1 VKIVCQAPIE
11 CSSDSIYPKEIAII
25 VAKSLMLS
33 SALLLSSSAL
43 AQVAAAQ
50 ETQIEFAAQS
60 GESVDALQGSLD
72 VRENR
77 RDPESRMI
85 TLSYVRFPATSDNPG
100 PPIVYLAGG
109 PGGSG
114 SGTARGRRFPLFMAM
129 RQHGD
134 IIAFDQRGTGGSTEL
149 PECTSSIQLN
159 EAEALSDGDY
169 DAAYRAAVVECRV
182 TWRTQ
187 GIDITGYT
195 TQESVHDLSALRQH
209 LGAETMT
216 LWGISYGSHLA
227 LAALNEIP
235 EEIERVVI
243 ASAEG
248 LDQTVKLPARTD
260 AYIGRLQNAV
270 NSQPA
275 ARAAYPDI
283 AGLIRRVNARLDAE
297 PMLVQI
303 PQTDAD
309 PIPFLIQR
317 RHAQQMGSSLISDPF
332 FAALALALYSSLD
345 QGDGALAAGVLAR
358 FQAMGFLTLGQPITL
373 QAMPTA
379 MDMASGISAGRLAE
393 FERQRETALFGSQL
407 NFPMPQIGG
416 AWDDFDLGDDF
427 RSGPTGG
434 TPVLLLTGTLDGR
447 TYPQGQAE
455 AVAGLTNVTQ
465 VTIVNAG
472 HNLFMSSPDVHGAIH
487 QFMRGETVR
496 TPVLSVDLPDLT
508 ANPFGG

>member
-1 VKIVCQAPIE
+1 MSVK
-11 CSSDSIYPKEIAII
+11 SF
-25 VAKSLMLS
+25 LLS
-33 SALLLSSSAL
+33 SALLLGSSAF

-50 ETQIEFAAQS
+50 ETEITFAPQS

-72 VRENR
+72 VPENR
-77 RDPESRMI
+77 SDPESRMI
-85 TLSYVRFPATSDNPG
+85 TLSYVRFPATSENPG

-114 SGTARGRRFPLFMAM
+114 SGTARGRRFSLFMAM

-134 IIAFDQRGTGGSTEL
+134 VIAFDQRGTGDSTEL
-149 PECTSSIQLN
+149 PECISSIQLN
-159 EAEALSDGDY
+159 ETEALSDVDY
-169 DAAYRAAVVECRV
+169 DTAFRSAAVECRA
-182 TWRTQ
+182 TWRAQ
-187 GIDITGYT
+187 GVDIMGYT
-195 TQESVHDLSALRQH
+195 TQESVHDLSALRRH

-260 AYIGRLQNAV
+260 AYIDRLQNAV

-283 AGLIRRVNARLDAE
+283 ASLIRRVNARLEAE

-303 PQTDAD
+303 PQEESD

-317 RHAQQMGSSLISDPF
+317 RHAQQMGSSLISDPV
-332 FAALALALYSSLD
+332 FAALALALYASLD
-345 QGDGALAAGVLAR
+345 EGDGALAASVLAR
-358 FQAMGFLTLGQPITL
+358 FQAMGFLSPGEPITL

-379 MDMASGISAGRLAE
+379 MDMASGISASRLAE
-393 FERQRETALFGSQL
+393 FERQREAGLFGSQL
-407 NFPMPQIGG
+407 NFPMPQING
-416 AWDDFDLGDDF
+416 AWDDFDLGEDF
-427 RSGPTGG
+427 RSGPAGD

-455 AVAGLTNVTQ
+455 AVAGLSNVTQ
-465 VTIVNAG
+465 VTIVNSG
-472 HNLFMSSPDVHGAIH
+472 HNLFMSSPEVHAAIH
-487 QFMRGETVR
+487 RFMRGETIE
-496 TPVLSVDLPDLT
+496 TSVLSVDLPDLT